1 MKKICIVGPGA
12 VGGMMAVLM
21 SRKGYEVSAVARPAK
36 AAEMNAKGVTL
47 IDGGKTFTEK
57 IKAVSDPKDL
67 GPQDL
72 LIITVKGDG
81 LPWAVPHLQAL
92 SHATTPWLF
101 VMNGVPW
108 WFFSHFGAKM
118 KGLALKSVDPDGLL
132 AKSVPLERVVWGV
145 INCRVDI
152 LADGTLNHEHSQE
165 LQLGRPDASQK
176 GLADIAK
183 PFIETNYTATTPASI
198 HASIWNKLVANI
210 VFNPLSALTMSTN
223 DVMLAD
229 PLVRDL
235 AVKITDEIRVLGERL
250 GISGGLSGAE
260 RFPPGR
266 AIPKVKTS
274 MLSDA
279 ERGRPLELAPIIGAA
294 VEIAGLCAVPIPY
307 TTMVYGLLRLRAQSL
322 ISQ

>member
-12 VGGMMAVLM
+12 VGGMMAVLLQ
-21 SRKGYEVSAVARPAK
+21 RAGYDVSALARPKK
-36 AAEMNAKGVTL
+36 ATEISTKGITL

-57 IKAVSDPKDL
+57 INASSDPKAL

-81 LPWAVPHLQAL
+81 LAWAIPHLQNL
-92 SHATTPWLF
+92 SNANTQWLF

-108 WFFSHFGAKM
+108 WFFSHFGGKM
-118 KGLALKSVDPDGLL
+118 KGMPLKSVDPDGLL
-132 AKSVPLERVVWGV
+132 VKSVPLERVVWGV

-152 LADGTLNHEHSQE
+152 LPDGTLNHEHSQDLE
-165 LQLGRPDASQK
+165 LGRPDQTQT
-176 GLADIAK
+176 GLDEVAK
-183 PFIETNYTATTPASI
+183 PFIETNYKTTIPAQI
-198 HASIWNKLVANI
+198 HNSIWGKLIGNV
-210 VFNPLSALTMSTN
+210 VFNPLSALTMSTV

-235 AVKITDEIRVLGERL
+235 AVKITDEVRALGERL
-250 GISGGLSGAE
+250 GIPGGAPGAE

-266 AIPKVKTS
+266 VVPKVKTS
-274 MLSDA
+274 MLADA

-294 VEIAGLCAVPIPY
+294 VEIAGLCGVAMPY

-322 ISQ
+322 VP

>member
-12 VGGMMAVLM
+12 VGGMMAVLLQ
-21 SRKGYEVSAVARPAK
+21 RAGYEVSALARPAK
-36 AAEMNAKGVTL
+36 AAEISTKGITL
-47 IDGGKTFTEK
+47 IDGGKTFTGK
-57 IKAVSDPKDL
+57 IKASADSKAL

-72 LIITVKGDG
+72 LVITVKGDG
-81 LPWAVPHLQAL
+81 LAWAVPHLQSL
-92 SHATTPWLF
+92 SHANTPWLF

-108 WFFSHFGAKM
+108 WFFSHFGGKM
-118 KGLALKSVDPDGLL
+118 KGITIKSVDPDGLL
-132 AKSVPLERVVWGV
+132 GRSVPLERVVWGV

-152 LADGTLNHEHSQE
+152 LPDGTLNHEHSQE
-165 LQLGRPDASQK
+165 LQLGRPDQTQT
-176 GLADIAK
+176 GLAEIAK
-183 PFIETNYTATTPASI
+183 PFIETNYNTTTPEKI
-198 HASIWNKLVANI
+198 HNSIWNKLVANI

-235 AVKITDEIRVLGERL
+235 AVKITDEARALGERL
-250 GISGGLSGAE
+250 GVPGGASGAE

-266 AIPKVKTS
+266 VIPKVKTS

-279 ERGRPLELAPIIGAA
+279 ERGRALELAPIIGAA
-294 VEIAGLCAVPIPY
+294 VEIAGLCGVPMPY

-322 ISQ
+322 IA